1 MPMTVQM
8 NINSLTLVI
17 MKQENLQKLLSLV
30 SNWMDHVAKDEEA
43 TVAVEE
49 MVIMMDNLSRLSREH
64 LTDEQKS
71 EMYWQTVH
79 ALNAGSDEA
88 EKGAFLIRLRALI
101 SGDDELIEKIEY
113 LHEVI

>member
-1 MPMTVQM
+1 
-8 NINSLTLVI
+8 

-49 MVIMMDNLSRLSREH
+49 MVIMMDNLSRLPREH

-79 ALNAGSDEA
+79 ALNAGCEEA
-88 EKGAFLIRLRALI
+88 ERDAFEIRLKALC

-113 LHEVI
+113 LHEVL

>member
-1 MPMTVQM
+1 M
-8 NINSLTLVI
+8 NK

-30 SNWMDHVAKDEEA
+30 SNWMSHVAKEEKA
-43 TVAVEE
+43 AVAIDE
-49 MVIMMDNLSRLSREH
+49 MVIMMDNLAHLSKQP

-71 EMYWQTVH
+71 EMYWNTVY
-79 ALNAGSDEA
+79 ALNSGGEEA

-101 SGDDELIEKIEY
+101 SGDEQLISKIEF